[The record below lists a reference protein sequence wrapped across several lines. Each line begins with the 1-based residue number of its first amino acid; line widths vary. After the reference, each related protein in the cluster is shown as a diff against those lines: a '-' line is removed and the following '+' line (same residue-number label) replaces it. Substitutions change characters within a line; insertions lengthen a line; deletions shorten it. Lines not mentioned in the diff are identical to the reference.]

1 MLDTVNLKTI
11 TQQDLATLGLG
22 EVAYVR
28 SVTVEGEHVFAIMA
42 ANGQQ
47 VGLAPSYDS
56 AVAAIQQHD
65 LGHAGVH

>member
-1 MLDTVNLKTI
+1 M
-11 TQQDLATLGLG
+11 
-22 EVAYVR
+22 
-28 SVTVEGEHVFAIMA
+28 EGEHVFAIMA